1 MAIGLSLAK
10 EEEEELVV
18 VAVEGGRGGERG
30 SGEGE
35 SSLFLM
41 LVLFGARSRMSL
53 SLSEEGELLDSSWS
67 SYPGKEPAAPAA
79 RLAPAKER
87 AGGWM
92 GGWVGLFVKKLC
104 TLGLYMST
112 MLMITF
118 LTVVSMHLDLHLPL
132 DLVHPGKESQSS
144 RVRA

>member
-10 EEEEELVV
+10 EEEELV

-53 SLSEEGELLDSSWS
+53 SLSEEGELLDSSRS

-87 AGGWM
+87 AGMWV
-92 GGWVGLFVKKLC
+92 GGWVIVTLC
-104 TLGLYMST
+104 QKNC
-112 MLMITF
+112 
-118 LTVVSMHLDLHLPL
+118 
-132 DLVHPGKESQSS
+132 VH
-144 RVRA
+144 